1 MKGRGARERILAAA
15 VRLFYAHGVNSVGVD
30 RIVAEAKVTK
40 TSLYRH
46 FPSKEILVV
55 AFLGRI
61 NDEWSAWLKERVE
74 GASVQPRTR
83 LLAVFDALGEW
94 FRTPAFRGCPFINT
108 SAEISNRSSPSA
120 KAASAFKTGFRDY
133 LRALSDEAKVRDP
146 YLLADQLL
154 LLADGAIVRAAMTGD
169 VRSAAAAKKAAGT
182 LIRQARQK
190 PSSESPG

>member
-1 MKGRGARERILAAA
+1 MNGRGARERILAAA
-15 VRLFYAHGVNSVGVD
+15 TRLFYAHGVNSVGVD
-30 RIVAEAKVTK
+30 RIVAEAEVTK

-61 NDEWSAWLKERVE
+61 NREWSAWLKERVE
-74 GASVQPRTR
+74 GASVQPRAR

-94 FRTPAFRGCPFINT
+94 FRTPTFRGCPFINT
-108 SAEISNRSSPSA
+108 SAEISNRSNPAA

-146 YLLADQLL
+146 GLLADQLL

-169 VRSAAAAKKAAGT
+169 VRSASAAKKAAGS
-182 LIRQARQK
+182 LIRQSRQR